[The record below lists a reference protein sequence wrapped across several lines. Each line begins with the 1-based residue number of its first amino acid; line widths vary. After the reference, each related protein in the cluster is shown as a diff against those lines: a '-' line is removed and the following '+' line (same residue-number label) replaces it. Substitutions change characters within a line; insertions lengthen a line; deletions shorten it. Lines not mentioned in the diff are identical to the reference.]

1 MSKVVFAGAA
11 ILFTT
16 VGANAANLVQDG
28 NFDASGS
35 FAPYWTPTPVG
46 TATVTIDTTNPLSA
60 PNDAMFTGGSSSSMA
75 TLTQSIGNLTI
86 GQGYTVDFWLASSD
100 TGGANNQFNVLVSG
114 GFGAFGQT
122 NIATTPYTKEEF
134 TFLAQSSTVTFE
146 FQGYDASGDLY
157 VDNTTVVTPEP
168 TAMAL
173 LGLGSIGMLGR
184 RRRRAA

>member
-1 MSKVVFAGAA
+1 VSKVVFAGAA

-16 VGANAANLVQDG
+16 VGANAANLIQDG

-75 TLTQSIGNLTI
+75 TLTQSISGLTVDSF
-86 GQGYTVDFWLASSD
+86 YTVDFWLASSD
-100 TGGANNQFNVLVSG
+100 IGGANNQFNVLVTG
-114 GFGAFGQT
+114 GSGAFGQT
-122 NIATTPYTKEEF
+122 NMSTVPYTKEEF
-134 TFLAQSSTVTFE
+134 GFVANQSTVTFE
-146 FQGYDASGDLY
+146 FQAYDATGDLY